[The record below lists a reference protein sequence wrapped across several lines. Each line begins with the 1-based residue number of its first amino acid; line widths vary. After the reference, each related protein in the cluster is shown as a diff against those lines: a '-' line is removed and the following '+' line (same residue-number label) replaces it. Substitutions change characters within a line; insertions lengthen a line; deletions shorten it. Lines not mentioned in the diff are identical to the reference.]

1 MTIHTPSRRPFPH
14 LARRLLAVAA
24 LVGSGLGAALS
35 PAVTH
40 AADAMVSIKGSVV
53 NMRDAPSTSSNVL
66 FKLAQGFPLKVI
78 ERKGDWLQVEDFE
91 NDRGWVSAPWT
102 QNVAHHIVK
111 GTLVNVRRGPGTE
124 HPVVGQAKY
133 GEIARTLGSQGDW
146 VKVSLDGLAEGW
158 VERSLLW
165 GW

>member
-1 MTIHTPSRRPFPH
+1 MTSRTPSRH
-14 LARRLLAVAA
+14 LPLLPCRRLLAKASVAA
-24 LVGSGLGAALS
+24 GCLLAMVAPAAAQSGN
-35 PAVTH
+35 
-40 AADAMVSIKGSVV
+40 AMVSIKGSVV
-53 NMRDAPSTSSNVL
+53 NMRDGPSTSSNVL
-66 FKLAQGFPLKVI
+66 FKLAQGFPLKVL
-78 ERKGDWLQVEDFE
+78 ERKGERLQVEDFE

-111 GTLVNVRRGPGTE
+111 ANLVNVRKGPGTE

-146 VKVSLDGLAEGW
+146 VKVSLDGLPEGW
-158 VERSLLW
+158 IERSLLW